1 MYRIA
6 HITTVHPIFDRR
18 IFYKQAISLAKNGY
32 EVFLIATS
40 TEPVSEIVDGV
51 HMVTIKK
58 PQNKVERLFLTGY
71 RAVRKAVEIRAD
83 IYHFHDPELI
93 PWCLILKIFGKKVVM
108 DVHEDYPAV
117 IQDMPWIPQLLKKG
131 FLWGIKALEIIGAKA
146 FDGVV
151 TTDDSLNKKFLCY
164 NGKALVVSA
173 ENHPIIDF
181 KTDAFEI
188 DKSRYASGRIFF
200 LGGINPAR
208 CIREFVGALELL
220 CDLEYTA
227 IVGGRYNDPLIL
239 EDLKKSLVWSKVKF
253 LGCVP
258 VDQISDLMA
267 ECSFS
272 INLYS
277 NQPNHHGMR
286 SNRIFE
292 ALLAGLPVIVSDFP
306 RIKDF
311 VNRYHCGIA
320 VNPEDPKAIAA
331 AIIELIINP
340 DLCMHL
346 GLNGREAA
354 LRHFNWESQAEKIV
368 VLYQTILTQS

>member
-1 MYRIA
+1 MFRIA

-18 IFYKQAISLAKNGY
+18 IFHKQAISLAKNGY
-32 EVFLIATS
+32 EVFLVATS

-71 RAVRKAVEIRAD
+71 RAVRKAVEIHAD

-117 IQDMPWIPQLLKKG
+117 IQDTPWIPQVLKKG
-131 FLWGIKALEIIGAKA
+131 FLLVMTALEKISAKS
-146 FDGVV
+146 FDGVI

-164 NGKALVVSA
+164 NSNALVVSA

-188 DKSRYASGRIFF
+188 DKSRYASRRIFF

-208 CIREFVGALELL
+208 CIREFAGALELL
-220 CDLEYTA
+220 GDLDYTA

-239 EDLKKSLVWSKVKF
+239 EDLKKSYIWSKIKF
-253 LGCVP
+253 LGGIP
-258 VDQISDLMA
+258 VDQVGGLMA

-277 NQPNHHGMR
+277 NHPNHHGMR
-286 SNRIFE
+286 SNRLFE
-292 ALLAGLPVIVSDFP
+292 ALLAGLPVVVSDFP
-306 RIKDF
+306 KVKDF
-311 VNRYHCGIA
+311 VHKYQCGIA
-320 VNPEDPKAIAA
+320 VNPEDSKAIAA
-331 AIIELIINP
+331 AIKELLINP
-340 DLCMHL
+340 DLSMQF
-346 GLNGREAA
+346 GMNGRETV
-354 LRHFNWESQAEKIV
+354 LKYFNWESQAEKIV
-368 VLYQTILTQS
+368 ALYQTILKQS